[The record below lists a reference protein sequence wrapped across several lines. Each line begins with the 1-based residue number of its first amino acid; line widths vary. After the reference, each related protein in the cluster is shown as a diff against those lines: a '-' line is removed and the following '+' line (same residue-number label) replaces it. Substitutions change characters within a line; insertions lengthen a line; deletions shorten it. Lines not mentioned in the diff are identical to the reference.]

1 MYIQVSMHDQN
12 IQPLTRETFNRFL
25 ETNRFSLNAINKEN
39 NEPVSDSVVL
49 YNIVIHKLLEQG
61 VQFSSPGN
69 SPKRH
74 FILWFNAQ
82 VDESQLYSRQIEIKE
97 KYFDLICEIVSNL
110 NNNK

>member
-1 MYIQVSMHDQN
+1 MKNYN
-12 IQPLTRETFNRFL
+12 IDPLTRETFNQFL
-25 ETNRFSLNAINKEN
+25 EINQFSLGAIDKTI

-69 SPKRH
+69 SPQRH

-82 VDESQLYSRQIEIKE
+82 IDKSQTYSHQIEIKE
-97 KYFDLICEIVSNL
+97 KYFDLICEIIFNLKSN
-110 NNNK
+110 K